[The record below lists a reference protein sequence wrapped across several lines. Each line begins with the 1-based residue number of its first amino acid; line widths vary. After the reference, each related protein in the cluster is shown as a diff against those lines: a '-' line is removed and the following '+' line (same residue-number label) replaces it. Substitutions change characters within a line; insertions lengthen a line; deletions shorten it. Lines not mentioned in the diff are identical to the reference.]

1 VYLVLLHIRRSR
13 SGADFFKIIRSRKGA
28 VDLLVAYCKQQDLD
42 LLKDI
47 YYQAGM
53 PNQSAHVAVIEAY
66 QHAVRLARAPPL
78 HRNMVLIECVC
89 VCVCVCVRAR
99 VCVCRGE

>member
-13 SGADFFKIIRSRKGA
+13 SGADFFKIIRARKGA

-66 QHAVRLARAPPL
+66 QHAVRLALAPPPYT
-78 HRNMVLIECVC
+78 
-89 VCVCVCVRAR
+89 AAWF
-99 VCVCRGE
+99 